1 MPARQLLARLHF
13 LMSESCPQRRLVP
26 APIADNGLV
35 GDLRLRGNGSLPEL
49 GPDVA
54 KLTLT
59 VENIS
64 PFILRTKIGAPGR
77 WEVPRSLFN
86 APNLT
91 GAAAMDSV
99 PAYVHHYLKLQ
110 YAALLCSLCSELP
123 ADPWTA
129 SAASGGPASYTFN
142 YSASPFSFAVS
153 RGGSNA
159 DPVFNTAGTRL
170 VFKVRRRQAPWNARS
185 ASPTDQEHAP
195 PLQSSAVVSGAP
207 RSSRVRCSCSLPLQ
221 LSWLPVPAGAVHR
234 VLHGRRGLVRSVWP
248 GGAHVLDGGRAAA

>member
-1 MPARQLLARLHF
+1 MG
-13 LMSESCPQRRLVP
+13 E
-26 APIADNGLV
+26 
-35 GDLRLRGNGSLPEL
+35 LRLRGNGSVPEL

-54 KLTLT
+54 NLTLT

-91 GAAAMDSV
+91 GAAALDTAHLTCFSFLKV
-99 PAYVHHYLKLQ
+99 KLQ
-110 YAALLCSLCSELP
+110 HAALLCCLCKEVP
-123 ADPWTA
+123 ADTRTA
-129 SAASGGPASYTFN
+129 PAASGGPASYTFN

-170 VFKVRRRQAPWNARS
+170 VFKVWRRMVPVVPPSFPASFESQA
-185 ASPTDQEHAP
+185 AS
-195 PLQSSAVVSGAP
+195 L
-207 RSSRVRCSCSLPLQ
+207 
-221 LSWLPVPAGAVHR
+221 
-234 VLHGRRGLVRSVWP
+234 RSV
-248 GGAHVLDGGRAAA
+248 LS

>member
-1 MPARQLLARLHF
+1 MG
-13 LMSESCPQRRLVP
+13 E
-26 APIADNGLV
+26 
-35 GDLRLRGNGSLPEL
+35 LRLRGNGSLPEL

-54 KLTLT
+54 NLTLT

-91 GAAAMDSV
+91 GAAALDTAHVYTHLS
-99 PAYVHHYLKLQ
+99 LKLQ
-110 YAALLCSLCSELP
+110 YAALLCSLCKEVP
-123 ADPWTA
+123 ANAWTA
-129 SAASGGPASYTFN
+129 PAASGGPASYTFN

-170 VFKVRRRQAPWNARS
+170 VFKVWSPLLPPGVLPSFPAFFQEPGCISLQRSCVGGSAQLQAAV
-185 ASPTDQEHAP
+185 Q
-195 PLQSSAVVSGAP
+195 LQQQLL
-207 RSSRVRCSCSLPLQ
+207 SRPGR
-221 LSWLPVPAGAVHR
+221 PAGAIH
-234 VLHGRRGLVRSVWP
+234 
-248 GGAHVLDGGRAAA
+248 

>member
-1 MPARQLLARLHF
+1 M
-13 LMSESCPQRRLVP
+13 
-26 APIADNGLV
+26 
-35 GDLRLRGNGSLPEL
+35 PEL

-54 KLTLT
+54 NLTLT

-91 GAAAMDSV
+91 GAAALDFTLYM
-99 PAYVHHYLKLQ
+99 YFNLKLQ
-110 YAALLCSLCSELP
+110 HATLLYFLCKEVP
-123 ADPWTA
+123 ADAWTA
-129 SAASGGPASYTFN
+129 PAASGGPASYMFN

-170 VFKVRRRQAPWNARS
+170 IFKVRSRLVPWRAIQLPCFFVRAMLPIAAP
-185 ASPTDQEHAP
+185 
-195 PLQSSAVVSGAP
+195 L
-207 RSSRVRCSCSLPLQ
+207 CL
-221 LSWLPVPAGAVHR
+221 
-234 VLHGRRGLVRSVWP
+234 GL
-248 GGAHVLDGGRAAA
+248 RAAAGCGAAAAAAAEPTGLSRRSNTLSFPQLLRRPLRCMAWGSAHPRPGSSCGATASHSRCGTATRRRDRRT